1 MADVT
6 LRTDRYPQ
14 GTSVAVYPVNA
25 RQDSRSPAGSSL
37 ATATVAADGSATFTS
52 LPDDQQLVAYAQV
65 SGEHRYVNMN
75 TAREAS
81 TGVARKGE
89 DASFGRASFNGMPP
103 QGKQAAIAS
112 PAGGTTVDTQAR
124 AAIDSIRSV
133 LQKFGLTA

>member
-6 LRTDRYPQ
+6 LKTDRFPQ
-14 GTSVAVYPVNA
+14 GTNVAVYPVNA
-25 RQDSRSPAGSSL
+25 RQDSRSPAGASL
-37 ATATVAADGSATFTS
+37 ATATVAADGTATFTG

-89 DASFGRASFNGMPP
+89 DASFGRVGPFRRPSRGPTRRTPGARSRRGRP
-103 QGKQAAIAS
+103 
-112 PAGGTTVDTQAR
+112 TVN
-124 AAIDSIRSV
+124 
-133 LQKFGLTA
+133 